1 MNAFGLFLTSHKK
14 IMVLCKV
21 ETQSRNER
29 NEKVDIMAV
38 RV

>member
-1 MNAFGLFLTSHKK
+1 MSAFGLFLTSHKNL
-14 IMVLCKV
+14 MVLCEV
-21 ETQSRNER
+21 ETQSRNET